1 MIKQNLINERQDVE
15 DIEFTLD
22 ILRTMINDV
31 HCLID
36 DCKDENGELDH
47 KAISAIKKTYKKTLE
62 AIKQKVDLESK
73 YWKLTLDE
81 RIK

>member
-22 ILRTMINDV
+22 CLIYMIYDV
-31 HCLID
+31 KGLID
-36 DCKDENGELDH
+36 DCRDDDGELDD
-47 KAISAIKKTYKKTLE
+47 KAISAIKKLYKKTLKE
-62 AIKQKVDLESK
+62 ISQKADLESK
-73 YWKLTLDE
+73 YYELTLDE

>member
-36 DCKDENGELDH
+36 DYRDDGELDY
-47 KAISAIKKTYKKTLE
+47 KAISAIKKTYKKTLKE
-62 AIKQKVDLESK
+62 IKQKVDLESK

>member
-22 ILRTMINDV
+22 CFRCMINDV

-36 DCKDENGELDH
+36 DCKDENGELNN
-47 KAISAIKKTYKKTLE
+47 KAISAIKKSYKETLKK
-62 AIKQKVDLESK
+62 ILQKADLESK
-73 YWKLTLDE
+73 YYELTLDE